1 MRHIAVPDREAAEV
15 DKAKG
20 GEEELE
26 GVSWG
31 DTPDGVSD
39 TTEQPWV
46 QGKGK
51 RRGKVRKR
59 NKEEE
64 NETASAGFEGT
75 PKKIVGMQR
84 MEVPK
89 DLEAVSSQQLS
100 SVESV
105 AAEEVMGSVSP
116 SSSMIPDTGLEEEV
130 LQSARQAG
138 QCTQKAL
145 RSWEEEDE
153 RSGKAETEL
162 FSGARSPRFQGGSNK
177 APLCQD

>member
-130 LQSARQAG
+130 LQSAVLCLSPVSPG
-138 QCTQKAL
+138 PYD
-145 RSWEEEDE
+145 SGMVSPEEQNEKGYVD
-153 RSGKAETEL
+153 TEGMGP
-162 FSGARSPRFQGGSNK
+162 F
-177 APLCQD
+177 